1 MRIDQLPVASAI
13 GNTDTLPFS
22 DGGITKQISVGN
34 LTNSIRDN
42 VYGAPLTASTSSAMT
57 DTSRVYVYTGTTGGG
72 FTNGH
77 WYYYNG
83 SAWTDGGTYN
93 SAAVQTD
100 ATLTL
105 EGVPADAK
113 ATGELKTVIDDKLA
127 EFDVAVETFY
137 PHDGYNGPMVTVE
150 GTVDA
155 PPAELVI
162 YGMSLQEGATPSPSA
177 PVDIVTAGEGGTL
190 AMVSAGKNLID
201 SSGLDGYTKNGLTC
215 AVDGGAVTISGNAPS
230 AVTLLY
236 ASKQSLAAGTYIIS
250 GGVSSNISVDL
261 RDDNGAQI
269 SGTASTGSDTTFTLT
284 KTRNDIW
291 PCIRVAAN
299 ASVSGLVIRP
309 MVRLASISDAT
320 FVPYNGITSAI
331 PTPNGLPGIPVSSG
345 GNYIDTGETRWICDT
360 IDFKAGTWTKR
371 CGVVT
376 LNGSEN
382 WFASTQVA
390 GRYYLASTYT
400 PNAVP
405 YANHLCTHAVANPG
419 SPTSDTG
426 KSFFASGAN
435 FDINT
440 EYASVDAF
448 KAALAANNMTLIY
461 QLAAPVVDQLMEE
474 QLTAL
479 RALRGRKG
487 QTVMYSPDP
496 VVPGFPVAPEFLAE
510 MYIDIPTYIQ
520 SLLSQMD
527 RGFNVAAVNNGL
539 EFTSIE

>member
-1 MRIDQLPVASAI
+1 MRIDQLPAASTI

-42 VYGAPLTASTSSAMT
+42 VYGAPLTASISSAMT
-57 DTSRVYVYTGTTGGG
+57 DTSRVYVYTGTTGSG

-83 SAWTDGGTYN
+83 SAWTDGGIYN

-100 ATLTL
+100 PTLTL

-137 PHDGYNGPMVTVE
+137 PHDGYNGPIVTVE

-177 PVDIVTAGEGGTL
+177 PVDIVTAGSGGTL
-190 AMVSAGKNLID
+190 RMVSAGKNLVDYHAITP
-201 SSGLDGYTKNGLTC
+201 SGANATVTEVENGVRITCTRGEFAGGSIVERCRVPGTYTLSFDATVNLL
-215 AVDGGAVTISGNAPS
+215 AQGGNRIGFRHGDTNTFINAVTCETSGHYKVTATINVPFYLTF
-230 AVTLLY
+230 AVSRAT
-236 ASKQSLAAGTYIIS
+236 SAAGD
-250 GGVSSNISVDL
+250 V
-261 RDDNGAQI
+261 
-269 SGTASTGSDTTFTLT
+269 TFT
-284 KTRNDIW
+284 NIM
-291 PCIRVAAN
+291 
-299 ASVSGLVIRP
+299 LVRESNE
-309 MVRLASISDAT
+309 AEY
-320 FVPYNGITSAI
+320 VPYVGITSAI
-331 PTPNGLPGIPVSSG
+331 PTPNGLPGIPVASG
-345 GNYIDTGETRWICDT
+345 GNYIDSGETRWICDT
-360 IDFKAGTWTKR
+360 IDFKAGIWTKR
-371 CGVVT
+371 CGIIDSYNGET
-376 LNGSEN
+376 L
-382 WFASTQVA
+382 
-390 GRYYLASTYT
+390 
-400 PNAVP
+400 
-405 YANHLCTHAVANPG
+405 PG
-419 SPTSDTG
+419 VWMSSKDVYVSGNSPTI
-426 KSFFASGAN
+426 GA
-435 FDINT
+435 T
-440 EYASVDAF
+440 VVY
-448 KAALAANNMTLIY
+448 ALATPLVV
-461 QLAAPVVDQLMEE
+461 QLSEE

-496 VVPGFPVAPEFLAE
+496 VVPEFPVTPEFLAE

-520 SLLSQMD
+520 SLLNQMD
-527 RGFNVAAVNNGL
+527 REFNVTAVNNGL